1 VNLDG
6 EGADGVRRVLLDAA
20 QHWLVDLDADGL
32 RLDAVH
38 ALYDTSAVTL
48 VEQLAVEV
56 DGIGRRSGRPRVLIA
71 ESDRNDPRLVAPR
84 PAGTGLQGVWSDDLH
99 HCLHVALTGER
110 LGYYEDVRAGDLELA
125 LTRGQT
131 HEGRWS
137 PHRRR
142 SVGRPVAGTASEQL
156 VVSLQNHDQVG
167 NRAGGERLHH
177 LVGTDRTAAAAALVL
192 LSPFSAMVFQ
202 GEEWAASTPFPYM
215 SDHSGELGDAIRRGR
230 RGEFAAFGWGEDE
243 VADPQDP
250 ATFSDA
256 VLRWDEVSATPHAGV
271 LEWYRSLVALR
282 AQHPALGS
290 VELPAPHRARRR
302 GDVVDVERGG
312 LTVVANL
319 GEDPAVHPLPSGEAV
334 LQRGELRVQGDVLH
348 VGPGAAVVFD
358 RM

>member
-1 VNLDG
+1 
-6 EGADGVRRVLLDAA
+6 
-20 QHWLVDLDADGL
+20 
-32 RLDAVH
+32 
-38 ALYDTSAVTL
+38 
-48 VEQLAVEV
+48 
-56 DGIGRRSGRPRVLIA
+56 
-71 ESDRNDPRLVAPR
+71 
-84 PAGTGLQGVWSDDLH
+84 
-99 HCLHVALTGER
+99 
-110 LGYYEDVRAGDLELA
+110 
-125 LTRGQT
+125 
-131 HEGRWS
+131 
-137 PHRRR
+137 
-142 SVGRPVAGTASEQL
+142 

-256 VLRWDEVSATPHAGV
+256 VLRWDEVSTTPHAGV

-302 GDVVDVERGG
+302 GDVVDVERGA

-319 GEDPAVHPLPSGEAV
+319 GADPAVHPLPPGEAV
-334 LQRGELRVQGDVLH
+334 LHRGELRAQGDDLH